1 MIRIKTARQI
11 EGIRESCHLL
21 AEVLEILEEAVKPG
35 ITTSDLDEIATNE
48 ITMRGGRPAFLGYQ
62 GFPGALCTSVNEEV
76 IHGIPG
82 NRRLNPGDVVS
93 IDCGIEYN
101 GYYSDSAITVPVG
114 TPSPDVQR
122 LLTVTR
128 NSLEDGIA
136 AAVVGNRVNDISRAI
151 YRTISVEGY
160 GIVRPYCGHG
170 VGLSLH
176 EDPQIPNYVGRG
188 PNPRLKHGMVIAIEP
203 MVNLGVDD
211 VDVLDDDWTVV
222 TGDRSI
228 SAHFEHTVAIFRD
241 HTEVLTRRAHEV
253 VHSGVEAS
261 TV

>member
-136 AAVVGNRVNDISRAI
+136 AAVV
-151 YRTISVEGY
+151 
-160 GIVRPYCGHG
+160 
-170 VGLSLH
+170 
-176 EDPQIPNYVGRG
+176 
-188 PNPRLKHGMVIAIEP
+188 
-203 MVNLGVDD
+203 
-211 VDVLDDDWTVV
+211 
-222 TGDRSI
+222 
-228 SAHFEHTVAIFRD
+228 
-241 HTEVLTRRAHEV
+241 
-253 VHSGVEAS
+253 
-261 TV
+261 